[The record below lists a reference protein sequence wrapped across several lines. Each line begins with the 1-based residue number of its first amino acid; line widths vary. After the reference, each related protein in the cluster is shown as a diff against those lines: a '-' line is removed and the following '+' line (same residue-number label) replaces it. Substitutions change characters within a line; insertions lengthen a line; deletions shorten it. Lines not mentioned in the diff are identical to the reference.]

1 MNSVKLD
8 LRDVPAYIDRENK
21 ELVQNVM
28 KQLYDEIRDKTPVRS
43 GKLKDGWELLPEQ
56 IRNEVPYA
64 GFIERGTE
72 YISPV
77 GMVATTIENI
87 DNIIKQ
93 NIK

>member
-1 MNSVKLD
+1 
-8 LRDVPAYIDRENK
+8 
-21 ELVQNVM
+21 
-28 KQLYDEIRDKTPVRS
+28 
-43 GKLKDGWELLPEQ
+43 
-56 IRNEVPYA
+56 VPYA

-93 NIK
+93 NVL